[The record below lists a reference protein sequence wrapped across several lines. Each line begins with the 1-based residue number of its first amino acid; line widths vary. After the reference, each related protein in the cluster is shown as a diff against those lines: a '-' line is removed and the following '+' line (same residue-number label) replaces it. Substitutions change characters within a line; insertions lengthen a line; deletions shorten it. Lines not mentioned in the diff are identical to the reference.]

1 MTVELMKFND
11 YYGDNDYETTRMG
24 FDYKDTFITEPIMSE
39 CDRFEVNPL
48 EYYGITGTQMYE
60 IDKFN
65 QQDPTCLTSA
75 HG

>member
-1 MTVELMKFND
+1 MTVKLKKLKD

-24 FDYKDTFITEPIMSE
+24 FVSNDTFVTEPIMSE
-39 CDRFEVNPL
+39 CGRFEVNPI